1 MSHNIRYYTY
11 GEKVDKKKVES
22 DLSAF
27 VAAEDWQEG
36 CCGLPQPIRWLNVIC
51 NSQEEAEKYIEKND
65 RHNYDCLAVKFRET
79 PRDYL
84 NTQQYVA
91 VLDKHKKAYSRYRD
105 EEAKIRLSGQKSAYV
120 SCKKCGSSLNRSV
133 LIQKFGQRANY
144 CPLCGADFRSP
155 TVLKAIAKAK
165 ERYEKVCAELKE
177 AEKKAA
183 RNSKEIQWLVK
194 IEYHT

>member
-1 MSHNIRYYTY
+1 MIYFFHLTRFA
-11 GEKVDKKKVES
+11 S
-22 DLSAF
+22 DSNTKSEMFYPLIA
-27 VAAEDWQEG
+27 
-36 CCGLPQPIRWLNVIC
+36 PIV
-51 NSQEEAEKYIEKND
+51 
-65 RHNYDCLAVKFRET
+65 T
-79 PRDYL
+79 PC
-84 NTQQYVA
+84 A
-91 VLDKHKKAYSRYRD
+91 
-105 EEAKIRLSGQKSAYV
+105 
-120 SCKKCGSSLNRSV
+120 KCGSSLNRSV

-155 TVLKAIAKAK
+155 TVLKAIANAK